1 MDSTGSL
8 CRLENFSALIT
19 LWPTRPGSGEQTQ
32 ISHQD
37 STSGWSLFLDDE
49 GCLAAELGKAG
60 DTQKFRLEGSLRE
73 RKWYQAWLTYDAQ
86 TSKLTLG
93 KAILDPGLK
102 SEDQTG
108 SSSDYAFESVSQ
120 EIAFLIGAQFSG
132 PIDSHFNGKL
142 EAPTI
147 FSRSLDQQEIEQ
159 AFSGKIQDGL
169 LARWDFSREIP
180 TSRMILSLI
189 HI

>member
-1 MDSTGSL
+1 MGKNSTRQDLPLSGYADRLSARPGESLDIKVSSLSKQPYQASLVRVWEGTYPSREQKFFPGSYGRVDSTGSL
-8 CRLENFSALIT
+8 CSLEDFSALIT
-19 LWPTRPGSGEQTQ
+19 LWPTRPGTSEQTL

-108 SSSDYAFESVSQ
+108 SSS
-120 EIAFLIGAQFSG
+120 
-132 PIDSHFNGKL
+132 
-142 EAPTI
+142 
-147 FSRSLDQQEIEQ
+147 
-159 AFSGKIQDGL
+159 
-169 LARWDFSREIP
+169 
-180 TSRMILSLI
+180 
-189 HI
+189 